1 MYRRKGFLS
10 PQLLIYHL
18 LQSPAFLLNKA
29 KECSHTYMFLS
40 KSVGC
45 TEACHRCQ
53 NHRSFFRQG
62 VSYNMLLC
70 LRKSVSSS
78 ANQSQSVPEKLAC
91 DAILLQWSYTWG
103 DLAHQIWFAGL
114 LFAQSNAL

>member
-1 MYRRKGFLS
+1 
-10 PQLLIYHL
+10 
-18 LQSPAFLLNKA
+18 
-29 KECSHTYMFLS
+29 
-40 KSVGC
+40 
-45 TEACHRCQ
+45 
-53 NHRSFFRQG
+53 
-62 VSYNMLLC
+62 MLLC

-114 LFAQSNAL
+114 LFA